1 MTSLSTLCYIEKNG
15 SWLMLHRTVKK
26 NDVNKDK
33 WIGVGGHFEADES
46 PEECVLREVKEETG
60 YTLTSYRYR
69 GLVTFVSGDGVT
81 EYMSLFTAD
90 GFEGEASDCDEGEL
104 EWVPIEKVWGLNLW
118 EGDKIF
124 FRLLDENEPF
134 FSLKLVYD
142 GCGKLVSAALNGR
155 PMELFD
161 ILNEDGTKS
170 GIVRERGVAHREGS
184 LHPTAHIWIV
194 RPNEK
199 SGYDVLLQMRSAD
212 KESYPGCYD
221 ISSAGHVA
229 AGDSYPE
236 TALRELREELGI
248 SAAAEELEPA
258 GRHKVYA
265 ENRFRGRMFKDA
277 ELSQMYV
284 YRKPVNIGD
293 LSLQKSEVE
302 NVVWMDYRECLEAVR
317 AGSIKNCIFEGEFL
331 TLGRYLGIEADAAEE
346 PRQAAAGSQTE
357 GDHTDAV

>member
-1 MTSLSTLCYIEKNG
+1 MTSLSTLCYIEREG

-69 GLVTFVSGDGVT
+69 GLVTFVSGDGET

-90 GFEGEASDCDEGEL
+90 GFEGEPVPCDEGEL
-104 EWVPIEKVWGLNLW
+104 MWVPVEKVWGLNIW

-124 FRLLDENEPF
+124 FRLLDEGAPF

-142 GCGKLVSAALNGR
+142 GGGKLVSAALNGS

-194 RPNEK
+194 RPNLK
-199 SGYDVLLQMRSAD
+199 SGFDVLLQKRSARKD
-212 KESYPGCYD
+212 SYPGCYD

-229 AGDSYPE
+229 AGDDYLT
-236 TALRELREELGI
+236 TAVRELKEELGI
-248 SAAAEELEPA
+248 TAAPEELEPA
-258 GRHKVYA
+258 GFHKVYA
-265 ENRFRGRMFKDA
+265 EAEFYGKPFRDA
-277 ELSQMYV
+277 ELSRMYV
-284 YRKPVNIGD
+284 YRKPVD
-293 LSLQKSEVE
+293 AAALTLQESEVE
-302 NVVWMDYRECLEAVR
+302 SVAWMDYAECLR
-317 AGSIKNCIFEGEFL
+317 AIRGGSPANCINEDEFL
-331 TLGRYLGIEADAAEE
+331 TLGGYLGIEA
-346 PRQAAAGSQTE
+346 E

>member
-1 MTSLSTLCYIEKNG
+1 MTSLSTLCYIERNG

-60 YTLTSYRYR
+60 YTLTSYRFR
-69 GLVTFVSGDGVT
+69 GLVTFVSGGGET

-90 GFEGEASDCDEGEL
+90 GFEGEPVVCDEGEL

-124 FRLLDENEPF
+124 FRLLDEDEPF

-142 GCGKLVSAALNGR
+142 GGGKLVSAALNGR

-194 RPNEK
+194 RPNKK
-199 SGYDVLLQMRSAD
+199 SGCDVLLQKRSERKD
-212 KESYPGCYD
+212 SYPGCYD

-229 AGDSYPE
+229 AGDDYLT
-236 TALRELREELGI
+236 TAVRELREELGI
-248 SAAAEELEPA
+248 SATAAELEPA
-258 GRHKVYA
+258 GQHKIYA
-265 ENRFRGRMFKDA
+265 ENVFYGRMFRDA

-284 YRKPVNIGD
+284 YRKPVDIAG
-293 LSLQKSEVE
+293 LTLQESEVE
-302 NVVWMDYRECLEAVR
+302 NVIWMDYRECLEAIR
-317 AGSIKNCIFEGEFL
+317 TGSMKTCIFEDEFR
-331 TLGRYLGIEADAAEE
+331 TLGKYLGII
-346 PRQAAAGSQTE
+346 
-357 GDHTDAV
+357 